1 MADGDTDGR
10 DVKRPGASPGYSP
23 DAIEALERRLGQV
36 EAAHKRLQFYCR
48 YGDYAGRVFR
58 SLTKAAQEAGFK
70 LPSKVSKVAESLN
83 EEASAS
89 SSGSDK
95 VLDILDA
102 TIERL
107 RSRGLELDLDMV
119 KVAITAYTTRNLLC
133 HSETGNSEVADD
145 LDRLSRLI
153 DRDQLDLPDALPDDE
168 TEHLDTWRK
177 MLNFYRDFEEIDN
190 VWRAGAL
197 LASRPNPGTD
207 LKNAFFPGNI
217 HPKDGKDSNAS
228 KIRRSQAAS
237 GPDSKDLNLKRMAD
251 GNLDS
256 ERMPKLARILGE
268 ARGTGMTKEEEE
280 FKRRSEGLLEH
291 LNGLYRKD
299 PVEAHRILENCQRE
313 VRDKRAS
320 LDREVSP
327 EPPTPQERHKQTLA
341 NKKNRRKAVVDGR
354 KA

>member
-58 SLTKAAQEAGFK
+58 SLQKAAQEAGSK

-133 HSETGNSEVADD
+133 YSETGNPQVADD
-145 LDRLSRLI
+145 LGRLSSLI
-153 DRDQLDLPDALPDDE
+153 DRDKLDLPDALPDDE
-168 TEHLDTWRK
+168 AEYLDTWRK
-177 MLNFYRDFEEIDN
+177 MLDFYRDSREKNNLE
-190 VWRAGAL
+190 RAGAQVS
-197 LASRPNPGTD
+197 SRPNPDTD
-207 LKNAFFPGNI
+207 LKNAFSSGNI
-217 HPKDGKDSNAS
+217 GPSDGKASDAS
-228 KIRRSQAAS
+228 KSRRGQAAS
-237 GPDSKDLNLKRMAD
+237 DPASDGPSLKRMAD
-251 GNLDS
+251 GNPDL
-256 ERMPKLARILGE
+256 ERVTKLPRILGE
-268 ARGTGMTKEEEE
+268 AQGTRMTRGEEE
-280 FKRRSEGLLEH
+280 FKRQSEGLLR
-291 LNGLYRKD
+291 LFDSLYRRNPGK
-299 PVEAHRILENCQRE
+299 AHRALEDC
-313 VRDKRAS
+313 KRN
-320 LDREVSP
+320 V
-327 EPPTPQERHKQTLA
+327 
-341 NKKNRRKAVVDGR
+341 RKAGVALDKQIREAEAR
-354 KA
+354 K